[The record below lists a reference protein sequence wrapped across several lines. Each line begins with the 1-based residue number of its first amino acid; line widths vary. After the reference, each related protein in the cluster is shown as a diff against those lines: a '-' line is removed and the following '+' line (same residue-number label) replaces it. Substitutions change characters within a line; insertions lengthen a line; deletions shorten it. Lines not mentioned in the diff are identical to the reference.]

1 MVRLYFIL
9 LFFVLDAGEIHAQPL
24 SYIYIQGDKKIPFY
38 VLLEGKMTSR
48 YGKNYTIIPELKGG
62 TYNIDVIFQQRV
74 VPSRRFVIDV
84 PENGYRGFLLDKVN
98 DCYELYDLQTK
109 TYLKG
114 SADTTVLK
122 YYKD

>member
-1 MVRLYFIL
+1 MVKVYGIL
-9 LFFVLDAGEIHAQPL
+9 ILMVMGFGKIYAQSL
-24 SYIYIQGDKKIPFY
+24 SYIYIQGDKKLPFY
-38 VLLEGKMTSR
+38 ILLEGKMTSR

-62 TYNIDVIFQQRV
+62 TYNIDVIFQQRI

-98 DCYELYDLQTK
+98 DTYELYDLQTK

-122 YYKD
+122 YYK

>member
-1 MVRLYFIL
+1 MVRLYLIL
-9 LFFVLDAGEIHAQPL
+9 LVLVLGAGNVYAQPL

-48 YGKNYTIIPELKGG
+48 YGKNYTIIPELRGG
-62 TYNIDVIFQQRV
+62 TYNIDVVFQQRI
-74 VPSRRFVIDV
+74 VPARRFVIDV
-84 PENGYRGFLLDKVN
+84 PENGYCGFVLDKV
-98 DCYELYDLQTK
+98 DDKYELYDLQTK
-109 TYLKG
+109 KYLKG

>member
-1 MVRLYFIL
+1 MVKVYGIL
-9 LFFVLDAGEIHAQPL
+9 ILMVMGFGKIYAQPL
-24 SYIYIQGDKKIPFY
+24 SYIYIQGDKKLPFY

-62 TYNIDVIFQQRV
+62 TYNIDVIFQQRI

-98 DCYELYDLQTK
+98 DTYELYDLQTK

-122 YYKD
+122 YYK

>member
-1 MVRLYFIL
+1 ML
-9 LFFVLDAGEIHAQPL
+9 VLVLGAGGVYAQPL

-48 YGKNYTIIPELKGG
+48 YGKNYTIIPELRGG
-62 TYNIDVIFQQRV
+62 RYNIDVIFQQRV

-98 DCYELYDLQTK
+98 DTYELYDLQTK

-122 YYKD
+122 YYKE